1 MQLQSQI
8 FYKNAWKNE
17 KRETEMNQSSYAEK
31 LKKLQE
37 FGLSEYQ
44 ARVYLA
50 LLELGTATASQ
61 IPPISKVPR
70 TRIYTTMS
78 QLHEKGLVQIIP
90 ETPLKYKPLPFEE
103 FLEKRISDLRAEAKM
118 LEVAKEELS
127 REFMIKKQIR
137 EQKAGGFEAIL
148 GRRNLRAKLYKMYSN
163 AKSEVYFIG
172 SAANPMRLA
181 NILLPVI
188 EEKAQSGI
196 AFKFA
201 FPVNARN
208 SEKVKL
214 LSRYAAVKHLEKET
228 FTHLT
233 VIDSAEALLA
243 HAIPDDEDPVRGSDV
258 AIWIDDEAIVSALR
272 ESARDIWEHGVNLG
286 AIALAK
292 AILGTVGKSI
302 ESLKVN
308 PQPILKLIG
317 KQVGEQIAGEFKSRK
332 MDDLLKEIAHY
343 WKAHD
348 LGQVSIQN
356 STIVV
361 RNCIECENMPN
372 VNSCLCAFIE
382 GVLESIFDR
391 NLNVK
396 SSVNE
401 VECWGTGHDY
411 CKFIIAFNL

>member
-1 MQLQSQI
+1 M
-8 FYKNAWKNE
+8 
-17 KRETEMNQSSYAEK
+17 SSYAEK

-50 LLELGTATASQ
+50 LLELGIATASQ

-70 TRIYTTMS
+70 TRIYMTMS

-103 FLEKRISDLRAEAKM
+103 FLEKRISDLKTEARM
-118 LEVAKEELS
+118 LEVVKEELS
-127 REFMIKKQIR
+127 REFAIKKQVM
-137 EQKAGGFEAIL
+137 EQKAGSFEAIF
-148 GRRNLRAKLYKMYSN
+148 GRRNLRAKLLKMFSN

-172 SAANPMRLA
+172 TAATPLRLA
-181 NILLPVI
+181 HTLLPAI
-188 EEKAQSGI
+188 EEKARNGI
-196 AFKFA
+196 ALKFA
-201 FPVNARN
+201 FPVNAGN

-214 LSRYAAVKHLEKET
+214 LSKYAAMKHIEKET
-228 FTHLT
+228 FMHLT
-233 VIDSAEALLA
+233 VIDSNEALLA

-258 AIWIDDEAIVSALR
+258 AIWTDDEAIVSALK
-272 ESARDIWEHGVNLG
+272 ESARNIWEQGVNPG
-286 AIALAK
+286 AIALAR
-292 AILGTVGKSI
+292 AILGTVGKGI

-317 KQVGEQIAGEFKSRK
+317 KQVGEQIAGEFKSRRI
-332 MDDLLKEIAHY
+332 DDLLREIANY
-343 WKAHD
+343 WKAHN
-348 LGQVSIQN
+348 LGEV
-356 STIVV
+356 TIHNLTIIV

-382 GVLESIFDR
+382 GVLETILDR
-391 NLNVK
+391 NLNVR

-401 VECWGTGHDY
+401 VECWGTGHDH
-411 CKFIIAFNL
+411 CKFIIAA